1 MVGSAALRFASGSC
15 PRPASPPAFAVS
27 ARIGRRQAR
36 GATSDGRRREFAAHG
51 SVGLRRSRQRDR
63 LVMMPDRQLR
73 ATSAAATTRAMDSTP
88 RRLDPRAGDQHARE
102 WGAELN
108 RGACT
113 RDPPRAAGRLGS
125 RPAPERAGV
134 RAQGGTKVL
143 IAWNLTGRLPP
154 PAIVRS
160 LRGRSGPADDPR
172 VLLTL
177 SRPTARAATRPS
189 TLAIRWEPPRLDV
202 VGGSMTYGDRT
213 SDTWVSQPVTSG
225 CRSTYSC

>member
-1 MVGSAALRFASGSC
+1 VPLSDSLPDARS
-15 PRPASPPAFAVS
+15 PRPVSPPAFGGS
-27 ARIGRRQAR
+27 PRIGRRQAP

-51 SVGLRRSRQRDR
+51 AVGLRRSLQPDT
-63 LVMMPDRQLR
+63 LVMMRDRQLR
-73 ATSAAATTRAMDSTP
+73 ARSAAAATRAMDWTP
-88 RRLDPRAGDQHARE
+88 RRSDRRAGDQHARE
-102 WGAELN
+102 SDA
-108 RGACT
+108 
-113 RDPPRAAGRLGS
+113 
-125 RPAPERAGV
+125 ERAGV
-134 RAQGGTKVL
+134 GAQRGHEGARRVEL
-143 IAWNLTGRLPP
+143 EGRLPP

-189 TLAIRWEPPRLDV
+189 TLAIHWEPPRLDV

-213 SDTWVSQPVTSG
+213 SDTRVSQSVTPG